1 LLSLISRHRRRRRPP
16 WKLLGQM
23 AFKVLQKIMKGP
35 FLEFFLTH
43 RRPAQ
48 DEALDRADVVIDH
61 TFGPSH
67 LPMRVLGVGNPVF
80 DRRGAAFGAC

>member
-1 LLSLISRHRRRRRPP
+1 
-16 WKLLGQM
+16 M

-67 LPMRVLGVGNPVF
+67 LPMRVLG
-80 DRRGAAFGAC
+80 AAIQCLTAEAQPSARADEMSLP